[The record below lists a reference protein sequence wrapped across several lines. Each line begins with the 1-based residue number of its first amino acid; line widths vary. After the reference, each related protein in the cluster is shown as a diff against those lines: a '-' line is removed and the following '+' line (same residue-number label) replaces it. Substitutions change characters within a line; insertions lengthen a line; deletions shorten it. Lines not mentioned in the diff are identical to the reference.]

1 MKPPA
6 HAGGGRRMER
16 YRGARRKRT
25 RLRIAGVGRP
35 ERPRNPSAYKT
46 PGSIEPPREGARD
59 EATFPGQ
66 RQAVLEPPK
75 GTRRFGGPLGRR
87 TRFRERCDRPV
98 RRAKSAGGRGRVSGS
113 RPLGVS
119 GPSVSNVAAQKHCP
133 DRIIRQSSQLKPF
146 CKCNQTL
153 RRVVRGGSAPALRQG
168 SRSALAQPSWVGVER
183 ICSYTQFESTQPGGT
198 SCRSRCLPC

>member
-16 YRGARRKRT
+16 YREARRKRT

-59 EATFPGQ
+59 EATLPGQ

-75 GTRRFGGPLGRR
+75 GTTRSGGPLGRR
-87 TRFRERCDRPV
+87 TRFRGGATWRSAARILLEA
-98 RRAKSAGGRGRVSGS
+98 RAASAARGLSAF
-113 RPLGVS
+113 L
-119 GPSVSNVAAQKHCP
+119 GPSTGP
-133 DRIIRQSSQLKPF
+133 
-146 CKCNQTL
+146 
-153 RRVVRGGSAPALRQG
+153 
-168 SRSALAQPSWVGVER
+168 
-183 ICSYTQFESTQPGGT
+183 
-198 SCRSRCLPC
+198 

>member
-25 RLRIAGVGRP
+25 RLRLAGVGRP

-87 TRFRERCDRPV
+87 TRFRGGRDGLVRP
-98 RRAKSAGGRGRVSGS
+98 ADSAGGRGRVSGS

-119 GPSVSNVAAQKHCP
+119 G
-133 DRIIRQSSQLKPF
+133 SSTERP
-146 CKCNQTL
+146 C
-153 RRVVRGGSAPALRQG
+153 GG
-168 SRSALAQPSWVGVER
+168 
-183 ICSYTQFESTQPGGT
+183 
-198 SCRSRCLPC
+198 